1 MQDDSDT
8 SGHMRGEEAEL
19 TWIGC
24 SAGEEV
30 GRGQGCEEWRDGGGR
45 GHTVEE
51 WSGVKEWINGGGR
64 FHIEK
69 QERN

>member
-1 MQDDSDT
+1 
-8 SGHMRGEEAEL
+8 MRGEEAEP
-19 TWIGC
+19 TWINKLHTPGR

-69 QERN
+69 QDRN